1 MAITTLNNRS
11 INRSDTAAAG
21 QKWTA
26 TSATASDFQAAGGIT
41 EADQWRLNT
50 SFTNHANPIASN
62 LERNDDN
69 FTVIGTGMTESSGV
83 FTFPS
88 TGIWKIEFAPQMLL
102 NGDDRAY
109 TFYINHTLNNGTDW
123 TEIAYANIF
132 VQQTAGGSTYNN
144 GYTCAMLDVTD
155 TSNHKV
161 AFRIN
166 VGNSSTT
173 TQGDSGNNLTFMSF
187 IRLGDT

>member
-1 MAITTLNNRS
+1 MAITKIQSESLNL
-11 INRSDTAAAG
+11 SDTY
-21 QKWTA
+21 
-26 TSATASDFQAAGGIT
+26 DFTGTVTGAGGIS

-50 SFTNHANPIASN
+50 SFTNSANPIASN

-69 FTVIGTGMTESSGV
+69 FTAIGTGMTESSGV

-88 TGIWKIEFAPQMLL
+88 TGIWKIEFSPQMLL
-102 NGDDRAY
+102 NGDNRGY

-123 TEIAYANIF
+123 TQIAYASIF
-132 VQQTAGGSTYNN
+132 VQQTSGNATYNN

-155 TSNHKV
+155 TSNQKV
-161 AFRIN
+161 AFRISAG
-166 VGNSSTT
+166 VSSTT
-173 TQGDSGNNLTFMSF
+173 TQGDTGNNLTFMSF